1 MTAFTPNFNLPYPTA
16 LDEPCD
22 FAQQWCEFTD
32 AVNVVATRFETTVN
46 RTVPAI
52 PMARMTLT
60 VPVVVLNGGLIQFD
74 SVSVNTADW
83 IDFDA
88 SNTDIVTDRA
98 GYFVVTASVLVQ
110 TTGVAGTTLAIS
122 GNTGLAVSDG
132 QLDRNTSSLG
142 LCLSYVVN
150 LTTPQAHNILVSRS
164 GTGNIQIN
172 AACFSVQWHA
182 DTATP

>member
-1 MTAFTPNFNLPYPTA
+1 MTAFTPNFNLPYPSA

-22 FAQQWCEFTD
+22 FAQQWCDFTA
-32 AVNVVATRFETTVN
+32 AVNTVATRFETTVN
-46 RTVPAI
+46 RTIPAI

-60 VPVVVLNGGLIQFD
+60 VPITILTGGTIPFD
-74 SVSVNTADW
+74 SVSVNTAGW
-83 IDFDA
+83 IDFDT

-110 TTGVAGTTLAIS
+110 TTAVAGTVLSIS
-122 GNTGLAVSDG
+122 GNTGLARNDS

-142 LCLSYVVN
+142 LCISYITN
-150 LTTPQAHNILVSRS
+150 PTTPQAHNILVTRS

-172 AACFSVQWHA
+172 AAVFSVAWHA

>member
-1 MTAFTPNFNLPYPTA
+1 MTGFTPNFNLPYPTA

-22 FAQQWCEFTD
+22 FAEQWCDFTT
-32 AVNVVATRFETTVN
+32 AVNAVATRFETTVN
-46 RTVPAI
+46 RTIPTI

-60 VPVVVLNGGLIQFD
+60 VPIVILDGGLIPFD
-74 SVSVNTADW
+74 SVSVNTAGW
-83 IDFDA
+83 VDFDA

-98 GYFVVTASVLVQ
+98 GYFVVNATVLLQ
-110 TTGVAGTTLAIS
+110 TTGVPGTTLTIR
-122 GNTGLAVSDG
+122 GNTGLAREDT

-142 LCLSYVVN
+142 LCINYITNPTSL
-150 LTTPQAHNILVSRS
+150 QAHNVLVQRS

-172 AACFSVQWHA
+172 AACFSVYWHA